1 MHFGAALQCANMDR
15 RTDWR
20 FSVLLALL
28 LLCILLYS
36 VVHSFVFDS
45 LK

>member
-1 MHFGAALQCANMDR
+1 MHFGAALQCGNMDR
-15 RTDWR
+15 NKNRLR

-36 VVHSFVFDS
+36 VVYRFV
-45 LK
+45 LTV